1 MARVTFRL
9 DFKTTE
15 LSALELPIEVRK
27 PNATLITT
35 ALSSETIDVP
45 PGPYYATT
53 RLPGGQR
60 LVAPFE
66 IGDPPPTDPLEVVL
80 APDPEDAS
88 AHEWEEVSHFLG
100 RRSVQQPEARPLRE
114 GRIASAAASNASD
127 HAVRARQASPG
138 ALHLRVFSG
147 NVVRHQYAQE
157 PATQILQRILVD
169 RARLVQF
176 EVPSSVKL
184 LFAQLVQ
191 PGGPV
196 QNLALPVSPEAG
208 AQLIVCQREGEF
220 RMEAHLKNHAA
231 DMLLQYSSYG
241 AANTASVA
249 SRSEAVDGERLLRD
263 KMTDPIAAAVGAYCI
278 LRIGDVT
285 RLHDW
290 TQHLRE
296 RFAWMPDGAAI
307 HGEHLARMGRHAAA
321 LDAFAEVPVRGLPIL
336 ADGLFYAVERLK
348 LYASR
353 TWKGQDPVDGG
364 RAQSVLDELQPF
376 ALLMRRQRPISAYPG
391 LDLSVPDTKAAA
403 TIFTSAQSIDLGKW
417 FGPGAPDDPTSPGPL
432 VGSMGG

>member
-9 DFKTTE
+9 DFKTIE
-15 LSALELPIEVRK
+15 LSSLDLPIEVRK
-27 PNATLITT
+27 PNATLIAT

-45 PGPYYATT
+45 PGAYYATT

-66 IGDPPPTDPLEVVL
+66 IAEPPATQPLEVVL

-100 RRSVQQPEARPLRE
+100 RRSVQQSAARPLRA
-114 GRIASAAASNASD
+114 GRIASAA
-127 HAVRARQASPG
+127 RQVSPG

-147 NVVRHQYAQE
+147 NVVRHQYVPE
-157 PATQILQRILVD
+157 PATQILQQVLGD
-169 RARLVQF
+169 QARLVQF
-176 EVPSSVKL
+176 EVPSGTKL

-208 AQLIVCQREGEF
+208 AQLIICQRDGEF

-241 AANTASVA
+241 AASTATVA

-263 KMTDPIAAAVGAYCI
+263 KTTDPIAAAVGAYCI

-307 HGEHLARMGRHAAA
+307 HGEHLARMGSHAAA

-353 TWKGQDPVDGG
+353 TWKGQDPVDGR

-403 TIFTSAQSIDLGKW
+403 SVFTSAGSIDLGKW
-417 FGPGAPDDPTSPGPL
+417 FDPGAPDDPTSSGPL
-432 VGSMGG
+432 VGSRGG